1 MRGARREAAGNYVLQ
16 LTDENSGD
24 DPPYNIEINGSISAS
39 SGPTVPEPSTFLLFG
54 ACLLGLPLARRRL
67 LK

>member
-1 MRGARREAAGNYVLQ
+1 VLQ

-24 DPPYNIEINGSISAS
+24 DPPSNIEINGSISAPS
-39 SGPTVPEPSTFLLFG
+39 VPEPATFLLFG
-54 ACLLGLPLARRRL
+54 TCLLGLPLARRRL

>member
-1 MRGARREAAGNYVLQ
+1 MRGATREAAGNYVLQ

-24 DPPYNIEINGSISAS
+24 DPPYNIEINGSISAP
-39 SGPTVPEPSTFLLFG
+39 GPSVPEPSTFLLFG